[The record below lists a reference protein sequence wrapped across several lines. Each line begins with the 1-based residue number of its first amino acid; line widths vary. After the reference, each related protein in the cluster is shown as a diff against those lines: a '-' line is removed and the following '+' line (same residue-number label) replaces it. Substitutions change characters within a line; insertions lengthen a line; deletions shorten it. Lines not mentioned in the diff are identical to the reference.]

1 MTSTDV
7 ARANIEAFN
16 VGDWKGLAAT
26 FADKCVYDELAT
38 HRHLEGQ
45 EAIVEANRGWKEAFP
60 DATGRIERAISTT
73 SFGLT
78 RTVSLSPRSLSSIV
92 WSSWSAGSCSRV
104 TAAVITRSSVPPSA
118 IS

>member
-16 VGDWKGLAAT
+16 ACDWKGLAAT

-45 EAIVEANRGWKEAFP
+45 EAIVEANREWKEAIP
-60 DATGRIERAISTT
+60 GCQGAD
-73 SFGLT
+73 
-78 RTVSLSPRSLSSIV
+78 
-92 WSSWSAGSCSRV
+92 
-104 TAAVITRSSVPPSA
+104 
-118 IS
+118 